1 MPDTAPPD
9 PPGQDAPAVGV
20 DALDRWGER
29 VAQWAAPEES
39 VLAAQ
44 TTRAYAAG
52 GRTRRDLFRTGA
64 HAPGALDGGLATVLP
79 QLLDALA
86 YAADALKTA
95 LGSQYFSNGVAV
107 TTLAVALRERS
118 GRCPRT
124 ADGPHGSEGGEA
136 GEGEAATA
144 TTATTTA
151 TTTAAPNAEAVAAAL
166 RMYERLRARRVDDAT
181 AEELTAALVSRLLTT
196 GRPQDVGAF
205 LDALVAT
212 EAPSPAPERRG
223 PLRRFAGALRRRPGR
238 RADRRADDRPD
249 RAGDT

>member
-9 PPGQDAPAVGV
+9 PPGQGAPAVGV

-118 GRCPRT
+118 GRSPRG
-124 ADGPHGSEGGEA
+124 ADAPHGSEGGEA
-136 GEGEAATA
+136 GEGEAAA
-144 TTATTTA
+144 AA
-151 TTTAAPNAEAVAAAL
+151 AAAPNAEAEAVAAAL

-196 GRPQDVGAF
+196 GRPQDVVAF

-238 RADRRADDRPD
+238 PADRRADDRPD

>member
-9 PPGQDAPAVGV
+9 PPGQDAPAVGL
-20 DALDRWGER
+20 DALDRWGAH
-29 VAQWAAPEES
+29 VAGWAAPDET

-44 TTRAYAAG
+44 TIRAYAAG
-52 GRTRRDLFRTGA
+52 GRARRDLFRTGA
-64 HAPGALDGGLATVLP
+64 HAPGALDGTLATVLP

-118 GRCPRT
+118 ARSPRAVDT
-124 ADGPHGSEGGEA
+124 PHGSDE
-136 GEGEAATA
+136 GEGEAAA
-144 TTATTTA
+144 AA
-151 TTTAAPNAEAVAAAL
+151 AAAPNAEAVAAAL

-196 GRPQDVGAF
+196 GRPQEVAAF
-205 LDALVAT
+205 LDALVAA
-212 EAPSPAPERRG
+212 EPPSPAPGRRG
-223 PLRRFAGALRRRPGR
+223 PLRRFAEALRRRPGS
-238 RADRRADDRPD
+238 RAGDRPD
-249 RAGDT
+249 RSGDT